1 MASGVFTCIKFA
13 STIVFIVGGVHIF
26 KRKTLMVVG
35 ACFMGAFL
43 FGLGAVLKTHPPAAS
58 GNDAGSPSA
67 QGMMALIYLFVVA
80 YSVSWGPLQWIYI
93 GEIFPNRIRDY
104 GMGLGAANIWLW
116 NFVVSKITPISIL
129 NIGWKTWMVRFNQVI
144 LDIVCIEDEARTG
157 HADILQIFGTLN
169 IIAAIFAW
177 LLPETKVRAYSF

>member
-1 MASGVFTCIKFA
+1 
-13 STIVFIVGGVHIF
+13 
-26 KRKTLMVVG
+26 
-35 ACFMGAFL
+35 MGAFL

-58 GNDAGSPSA
+58 GNGAGSPSA

-129 NIGWKTWMVRFNQVI
+129 NIGWKTWMVRFRQDIPTYLI
-144 LDIVCIEDEARTG
+144 LFVSKMQLAP
-157 HADILQIFGTLN
+157 GTLT
-169 IIAAIFAW
+169 FSRY
-177 LLPETKVRAYSF
+177 LEH